1 MKATPSRKPT
11 TPSATRS
18 LISLPSSPTREGRA
32 RFQGYRFGCV
42 QDGGSHAGDG
52 PPDGQTGKAPL

>member
-18 LISLPSSPTREGRA
+18 LMSLPSSPTGQRRA
-32 RFQGYRFGCV
+32 TFQGYRFDYV
-42 QDGGSHAGDG
+42 RDGWSVTKVGS
-52 PPDGQTGKAPL
+52 PTGRTRQAPL